1 MRSLSPPRIL
11 IAAFRGGAGK
21 TLLSLGLAVAFRK
34 QGKKVVPFKKGP
46 DYIDAAW
53 LTLAAQHPCHNLD
66 LFLMK
71 RKVVQDSFWENSLHA
86 DLCLVEGN
94 RGLYDGLDAE
104 GSQSTAELAK
114 IIDTPIILLVDS
126 DKITR
131 TAAALVLGC
140 QKMDEQIKI
149 KGIIL
154 NRLARPRQAEVMR
167 QAIERICQIPVLGAI
182 PRYADLPFPE
192 RHLGLLPPQEHGY
205 VADALQRAEELVV
218 KNVDLK
224 QVWAIAQDVSSLR
237 EWIRSRT
244 GSRLEEKGTLAA
256 DEKNYKRV
264 LIGVIRDSAFQFY
277 YPENLQALE
286 KRGATILEISALQEK
301 LLPNV
306 DALYIGGGFP
316 ETNAEY
322 LANNRSF
329 RNSLRQAIE
338 DGLPVYA
345 ECGGLIFLGES
356 LNIGTKN
363 YPMVGALPI
372 AFAMDRHPQGHGYT
386 ILEVERNNPFFPV
399 GLHLRAHE
407 FHYARVLWFKENSAY
422 FACQLK
428 RGGGIDGQ
436 RDGMCYNNILAM
448 FSHIHAAGCPEW
460 AEGLIKSAAAYR
472 AQRKIIRGMRSK
484 PQEVR
489 L

>member
-1 MRSLSPPRIL
+1 MKSFSPPRVL

-21 TLLSLGLAVAFRK
+21 TLLSLGLAVAFSK

-53 LTLAAQHPCHNLD
+53 LTLAAQYPCHNLD

-71 RKVVQDSFWENSLHA
+71 REVVQHSFWKSSLDA

-149 KGIIL
+149 KGVIL

-167 QAIERICQIPVLGAI
+167 QAIERICQIPVLGTI

-192 RHLGLLPPQEHGY
+192 RHLGLLPPQEHRY
-205 VADALQRAEELVV
+205 VADALQRAEELVS
-218 KNVDLK
+218 KNVDLQ
-224 QVWAIAQDVSSLR
+224 QVWAIAQSASAFR
-237 EWIRSRT
+237 EGI
-244 GSRLEEKGTLAA
+244 GSRMEGRETLVA
-256 DEKNYKRV
+256 DGKNYKQL

-286 KRGATILEISALQEK
+286 KRGATIIEISALQEK

-345 ECGGLIFLGES
+345 ECGGLIFLGEN

-363 YPMVGALPI
+363 FPMVGALPI
-372 AFAMDRHPQGHGYT
+372 AFAMDRYPQGHGYT
-386 ILEVERNNPFFPV
+386 ILEVDKNNPFFPI

-407 FHYARVLWFKENSAY
+407 FHYARVLWFKENRAY

-436 RDGMCYNNILAM
+436 RDGLCYNNVLAM
-448 FSHIHAAGCPEW
+448 FSHIHVAGCPEW
-460 AEGLIKSAAAYR
+460 AEGLIKSAGAYR
-472 AQRKIIRGMRSK
+472 LQRKIIRGMRSK
-484 PQEVR
+484 PLEVR